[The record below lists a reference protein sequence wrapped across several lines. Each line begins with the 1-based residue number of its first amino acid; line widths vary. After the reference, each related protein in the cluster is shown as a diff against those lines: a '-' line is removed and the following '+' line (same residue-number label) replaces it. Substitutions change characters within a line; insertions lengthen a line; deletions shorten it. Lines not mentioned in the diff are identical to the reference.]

1 MLCVL
6 TKFYFFLKNKKLNA
20 SEERLNKN
28 IFYKACGG
36 SVAAVWAQER
46 PGYVFHSYAPLH

>member
-6 TKFYFFLKNKKLNA
+6 TKLYFFKKNKKLNE

-36 SVAAVWAQER
+36 SVAAVGAQKR
-46 PGYVFHSYAPLH
+46 PGSVFHSYAPLH